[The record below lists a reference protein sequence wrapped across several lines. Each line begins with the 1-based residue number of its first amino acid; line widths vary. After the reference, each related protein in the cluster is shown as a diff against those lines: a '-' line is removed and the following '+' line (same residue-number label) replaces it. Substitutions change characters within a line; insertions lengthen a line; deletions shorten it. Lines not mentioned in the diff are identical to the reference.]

1 MRTGPKAVAGTVASE
16 RASMPANRA
25 RTEADQWRALQR
37 IKRNGNVK
45 KEDMAAFRRS
55 ATTRTGWSMKRLD
68 AWLAGLAKT
77 GRLRTPITATEARRE
92 AMLEGAMEGPE
103 AEQTAMMRRVRK
115 HVEDKTEGWV
125 SAAQVNTMKANLRGP
140 TRSKMG
146 VEAALAALEQAGEI
160 VIEDRIRGK
169 GGASRTEWREEAR
182 RWAKGRG
189 WKVDEAASPK
199 QAPFA
204 PKETIVVELGT
215 GWEGA
220 TEGLKG
226 AFDRVISVDLSRQ
239 TMEARGGRPSVR
251 SVPDLLTPF
260 EVAANHPDGAA
271 TWALMRGGG
280 RQGELAAIWA
290 SPSCKEGSVAQ
301 GLNKGKQGG
310 AGPHAGKQLT
320 TVHTAGVKA
329 VLEAITK
336 ARARDPAVQYC
347 VEQPATSA
355 MKDMPEV
362 RATLG
367 EGIVV
372 SGCAW
377 GERKSKKPYRL
388 WLSPETAE
396 IFQPIHPA
404 SAQSQCRACKLGE
417 RHAEAM
423 VPARG
428 SDQKR
433 VKLDG
438 MTNDAARNRVPPRM
452 AEHVGLAM
460 RMANL
465 TTKEAQREA
474 TT

>member
-1 MRTGPKAVAGTVASE
+1 
-16 RASMPANRA
+16 MPADRL

-37 IKRNGNVK
+37 IKRNGNIK
-45 KEDMAAFRRS
+45 KEAMAAFRRS

-77 GRLRTPITATEARRE
+77 GRLRTPITATAERRE
-92 AMLEGAMEGPE
+92 AMLEGAMDGSE
-103 AEQTAMMRRVRK
+103 AEQAAMMRRVRK
-115 HVEDKTEGWV
+115 HVRDNTEGWV
-125 SAAQVNTMKANLRGP
+125 SAAQVNTMKANLRGL

-160 VIEDRIRGK
+160 AIEDRIRGK

-182 RWAKGRG
+182 QWARARG
-189 WKVDEAASPK
+189 WTLEEAAPPK

-204 PKETIVVELGT
+204 PKESIVVELGT

-226 AFDRVISVDLSRQ
+226 AFDRVISMDLSRQ
-239 TMEARGGRPSVR
+239 TMEARGGRPSVK

-271 TWALMRGGG
+271 TWALMKGGG

-320 TVHTAGVKA
+320 TDHIAGVRA

-336 ARARDPAVQYC
+336 ARSRDPAVQYC
-347 VEQPATSA
+347 VEQPAASA

-362 RATLG
+362 QATLG

-396 IFQPIHPA
+396 VFQPIHPA
-404 SAQSQCRACKLGE
+404 SAQSRCEACKGGR

-428 SDQKR
+428 GDQKR
-433 VKLDG
+433 VKLVG

-465 TTKEAQREA
+465 TTKEAQRK
-474 TT
+474 TTT